1 MRQAVRLMVLIA
13 FASNVFAESSTPKLV
28 LDNIHFQM
36 SAKQWVTT
44 QSALL
49 RVTIHVTLTKADL
62 VKARAEIMEKLKKI
76 GNGEWHLTQ
85 FNRSQ
90 DSSGLESL
98 FVQAQA
104 RINQAD
110 LTDIYQNAKSASI
123 PGARYDI
130 SGVEFLPSLEEVQ
143 QVKAKVREQLYQQVN
158 EEIARINKVYPNQS
172 YSVKELSIS
181 EGETPV
187 PMQRAYKA
195 AEMNAAVMAA
205 EPAPMLAVSN
215 QIILTADVIA
225 SSNRKQGN

>member
-1 MRQAVRLMVLIA
+1 MRQVVRLMVLIM
-13 FASNVFAESSTPKLV
+13 FASNVFADGSTPKLV

-110 LTDIYQNAKSASI
+110 LTDIYQNAKAASI

-130 SGVEFLPSLEEVQ
+130 SGVEFQPSLEEVQ
-143 QVKAKVREQLYQQVN
+143 QVRAKVREQLYQQVN

-181 EGETPV
+181 ESETPI

-195 AEMNAAVMAA
+195 TEMNAAVMGA
-205 EPAPMLAVSN
+205 EPAPTLAVSN
-215 QIILTADVIA
+215 QIIMTADVIA